1 MPAEYRIDK
10 ERRLVL
16 TTCSDALTTADLLA
30 HGDKLL
36 QDPDFTPDF
45 CHFMDLRLV
54 TKVEITSD
62 ELRRLAQRSVFSP
75 ESRRALLV
83 SNDLTFGLSRMFGIH
98 REILG
103 EPGIRVFRD
112 REGDEALDWVLA
124 KNTTD

>member
-10 ERRLVL
+10 KRRLVL
-16 TTCSDALTTADLLA
+16 TTCSDVLTMADLLA
-30 HGDKLL
+30 HGDRLL
-36 QDPDFTPDF
+36 QDPDFVPDF

-54 TKVEITSD
+54 TEVEITSD
-62 ELRRLAQRSVFSP
+62 ELRRLAQRYVFSP

-83 SNDLTFGLSRMFGIH
+83 SNDLTFGLSRMFGVH
-98 REILG
+98 RETLG

-112 REGDEALDWVLA
+112 RERDEALDWVLA